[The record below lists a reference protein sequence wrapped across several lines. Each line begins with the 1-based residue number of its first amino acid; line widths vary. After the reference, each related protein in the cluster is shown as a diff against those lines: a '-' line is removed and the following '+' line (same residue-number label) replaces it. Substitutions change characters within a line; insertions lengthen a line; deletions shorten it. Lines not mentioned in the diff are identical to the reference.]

1 MAEQPADQTLGENR
15 SITLPL
21 TRAAP
26 QLSTVLAEAIEVV
39 MIAGLNRLKGI
50 GTNDASILVREAF
63 WRDFR
68 NRRELGGWSGLAPSP
83 WASGNVSR
91 DQGITKAGP
100 PMLRAHMIQ
109 ITWRRLL
116 WQPDSDLARWFR
128 KRTEGATG
136 RMRRIMVVALARKLL
151 VVPWRY
157 ATTGMVRSGAIVT

>member
-26 QLSTVLAEAIEVV
+26 QLSTVLAEAIDVV
-39 MIAGLNRLKGI
+39 MIAGLNRLKGS

-83 WASGNVSR
+83 WASGNVLRSG
-91 DQGITKAGP
+91 DHEGGTADAAG
-100 PMLRAHMIQ
+100 AHD
-109 ITWRRLL
+109 
-116 WQPDSDLARWFR
+116 PDHLAQV
-128 KRTEGATG
+128 
-136 RMRRIMVVALARKLL
+136 VVATR
-151 VVPWRY
+151 
-157 ATTGMVRSGAIVT
+157 